1 MAIVLCPQ
9 CNRRVQ
15 LTAESLC
22 PGCRSKISEAG
33 TLVPPTPLDSV
44 SDEPKL
50 PERIE
55 PIEDNSNEKT
65 PASASLSSVV
75 ERKVDRAHKM
85 ARLSWMMPF
94 IVLGLNALVAM
105 MAPGK
110 YQHMGAVLRMGMM
123 ILGLLLGIGLAIAAL
138 VKSRCSKTGIVVQA
152 IIGLLLN
159 FGFALILTITFL
171 GIRSL
176 SQQAR
181 EAQNEAYLFEP
192 VPGTIESISRNRCG
206 HDA

>member
-33 TLVPPTPLDSV
+33 TVVAPTPLDSV
-44 SDEPKL
+44 PDAPKL

-94 IVLGLNALVAM
+94 ILLGLNALVAM

-110 YQHMGAVLRMGMM
+110 YQHMAAVLRMGMM
-123 ILGLLLGIGLAIAAL
+123 ARDWAGHRSPRQITLLKDRDHGSIDPRSAAE
-138 VKSRCSKTGIVVQA
+138 SRTRPDPNNH
-152 IIGLLLN
+152 LHWN
-159 FGFALILTITFL
+159 
-171 GIRSL
+171 
-176 SQQAR
+176 
-181 EAQNEAYLFEP
+181 P
-192 VPGTIESISRNRCG
+192 
-206 HDA
+206 